1 MIKDSGQGCKFYIT
15 FTLTTF
21 TFNTLYILTYFYLS
35 HIFNVGLLLVVFNH
49 IIIII
54 MINTHRIEKDSV
66 CTQARFLIKQ
76 MANVKGEFHKRQIV
90 FLTAMNQ

>member
-1 MIKDSGQGCKFYIT
+1 M
-15 FTLTTF
+15 
-21 TFNTLYILTYFYLS
+21 
-35 HIFNVGLLLVVFNH
+35 VFNH
-49 IIIII
+49 IIII

>member
-1 MIKDSGQGCKFYIT
+1 M
-15 FTLTTF
+15 
-21 TFNTLYILTYFYLS
+21 
-35 HIFNVGLLLVVFNH
+35 VFNH
-49 IIIII
+49 IIII

-76 MANVKGEFHKRQIV
+76 MAKVKGEFYKRQIV